1 VHQCLDL
8 LGRLAAARV
17 GFADYVTEAR
27 PAVRRAIG
35 FDGWCLGMA
44 DPRSRLPN
52 AAAVHDAPLG
62 DRLPEFWRFEFDRS
76 PVHGHAVPLDAVLAA
91 AARHDPLGRR
101 RYEELLR
108 RGGVG
113 DELRIPLVAERTYWG
128 SLALFRSAGGPAFTE
143 AEISAATVLMPA
155 LTAGVRGAWA
165 ATARIPGTVAAGEP
179 GTMLLGPDGAIVG
192 ETPQAHEW
200 LARLGPRFGQT
211 MLSAVLAML
220 DTRLTTSVRTRTADG
235 LWVHVSAGRL
245 TPAAGPATIAVTLQ
259 SAGPAEITP
268 LLLRAYG
275 LTPRQRVVARLLL
288 AGHSSQQVARA
299 LHLSPHTVNDHVRA
313 IEARVGVHSRT
324 ELSAVLGGQS
334 VTTGSWTA
342 T

>member
-1 VHQCLDL
+1 MYQCLDL
-8 LGRLAAARV
+8 LDRLAAARV
-17 GFADYVTEAR
+17 GFVEYVTEAR
-27 PAVRRAIG
+27 PAIKRAIG

-44 DPRSRLPN
+44 DPQSRLPN

-76 PVHGHAVPLDAVLAA
+76 PVHGPAVPLDTVLAA
-91 AARHDPLGRR
+91 AARHDPPGRH
-101 RYEELLR
+101 RYENLLR

-113 DELRIPLVAERTYWG
+113 DELRIPLVSERIYWG
-128 SLALFRSAGGPAFTE
+128 SLAIFRSAVGPAFTE
-143 AEISAATVLMPA
+143 AETSAAAVLMPA
-155 LTAGVRGAWA
+155 LTAGAMGAWA
-165 ATARIPGTVAAGEP
+165 ASAQAPANISAGEP
-179 GTMLLGPDGAIVG
+179 GTMLLGPDGAVVSQ
-192 ETPQAHEW
+192 TPQAHEW
-200 LARLGPRFGQT
+200 LARLGPWFGQA

-220 DTRLTTSVRTRTADG
+220 GTHPTTSVRTRTADG
-235 LWVHVSAGRL
+235 LWVRVSAARL
-245 TPAAGPATIAVTLQ
+245 TPTVGPATIAVTLQ

-288 AGHSSQQVARA
+288 AGHSSQQIAST

-324 ELSAVLGGQS
+324 ELSAVLVGQPA
-334 VTTGSWTA
+334 GPA
-342 T
+342 

>member
-1 VHQCLDL
+1 VYQCLDL

-17 GFADYVTEAR
+17 GFVDYVTEAR
-27 PAVRRAIG
+27 PAIRRAIG
-35 FDGWCLGMA
+35 FDGWCLSTA
-44 DPRSRLPN
+44 DPKSRLPN

-76 PVHGHAVPLDAVLAA
+76 PVHGPAVPLDGVLAA
-91 AARHDPLGRR
+91 AARHDPQGRR

-108 RGGVG
+108 RSGVG
-113 DELRIPLVAERTYWG
+113 DELRIPLVGERMYWG
-128 SLALFRSAGGPAFTE
+128 SLAIFRSVGGPAFTE
-143 AEISAATVLMPA
+143 AEISAAAVLMPA

-165 ATARIPGTVAAGEP
+165 AGARAPGTIASGEA
-179 GTMLLGPDGAIVG
+179 GTMLLGPDGAVVSQ
-192 ETPQAHEW
+192 TPQAHEW
-200 LARLGPRFGQT
+200 LARLGPWFGRAV
-211 MLSAVLAML
+211 LSAMLAML
-220 DTRLTTSVRTRTADG
+220 DTRPTTSVRTRTADG
-235 LWVHVSAGRL
+235 LWVRVSAGRL

-259 SAGPAEITP
+259 PAGPAEITP

-288 AGHSSQQVARA
+288 AGHSSQQVARV

-324 ELSAVLGGQS
+324 ELSAVLGGQR
-334 VTTGSWTA
+334 VTTGS
-342 T
+342 